1 MELLKQVNLKSAQHT
16 VGSDRWAWNNNQWEL
31 WNFCGIQFHLGSVSF
46 TATTNLNIPL
56 WRLVVNK
63 VEVHISLSGFLQ
75 HHWHFASKTFKT
87 QKFWF
92 WKSCIPNV
100 IYYIYPVILIDTHTE
115 LKSVQLK
122 LFQKAVTWKCGVELW
137 GVLILFFTL
146 KKNQRKSHGSSI
158 YMENYKWRSISISS
172 TYWCWNTRTTWW
184 LMWDDDHM
192 HIAGS

>member
-31 WNFCGIQFHLGSVSF
+31 WCFWGIQFHLGSVSF

-56 WRLVVNK
+56 WCLVVNK

-92 WKSCIPNV
+92 WKCFSSCIPNV
-100 IYYIYPVILIDTHTE
+100 IYYIYPVILIDTNTD

-137 GVLILFFTL
+137 GVLILFLT
-146 KKNQRKSHGSSI
+146 
-158 YMENYKWRSISISS
+158 
-172 TYWCWNTRTTWW
+172 
-184 LMWDDDHM
+184 
-192 HIAGS
+192 